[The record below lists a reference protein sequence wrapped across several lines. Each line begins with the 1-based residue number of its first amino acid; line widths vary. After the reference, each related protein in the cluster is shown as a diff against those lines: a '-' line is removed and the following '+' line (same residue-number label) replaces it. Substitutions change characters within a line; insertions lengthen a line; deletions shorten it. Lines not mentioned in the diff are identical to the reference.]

1 VDLGIAGKRALVL
14 ASTSGLGRAI
24 AVSLAREGARVA
36 ICSRRA
42 EAVAETGT
50 AIHRETNAEVVGN
63 VVDLADLA
71 SVDTMLDSVLEDFG
85 GVDILVNNTGG
96 PPPGP
101 AAGLDDQL
109 WRQWFDAMVVSLLH
123 VTRRLLPGMR
133 ERGWGRILTVTS
145 ISAQQPVEH
154 LVLSNALRASLQ
166 VWNKTLAT
174 EVAADGVTCN
184 VVAPGR
190 IRTPRIDALDEAQ
203 AEREGLTPEE
213 VSEAQEELIPMRRE
227 GRAEEFGDVACF
239 LASEPA
245 SYVTGIVVRVDGGV
259 VRTV

>member
-1 VDLGIAGKRALVL
+1 MDLGIAGKRALVL

-145 ISAQQPVEH
+145 ISAGQWTGCRKSQVARARIGACSAPATRGSPMRSKRAIRA
-154 LVLSNALRASLQ
+154 LSNQ
-166 VWNKTLAT
+166 VK
-174 EVAADGVTCN
+174 
-184 VVAPGR
+184 
-190 IRTPRIDALDEAQ
+190 
-203 AEREGLTPEE
+203 
-213 VSEAQEELIPMRRE
+213 
-227 GRAEEFGDVACF
+227 
-239 LASEPA
+239 
-245 SYVTGIVVRVDGGV
+245 
-259 VRTV
+259 